1 MYERIDKNLSE
12 EAGKFVLPN
21 MDVNQALALLQSW
34 DVEESS
40 EREEQRETEVLTT
53 LPNKQALWY
62 DLPRHASSSKTAYHT
77 HLLLSSAA
85 FDLGPITST
94 SDRDRLRSGRRRRT
108 TGRQV

>member
-40 EREEQRETEVLTT
+40 EREEQRETWEYL
-53 LPNKQALWY
+53 KRAL
-62 DLPRHASSSKTAYHT
+62 DEDRL
-77 HLLLSSAA
+77 
-85 FDLGPITST
+85 
-94 SDRDRLRSGRRRRT
+94 SDRKLFP
-108 TGRQV
+108 